1 MLYAL
6 WIRVAK
12 FFGLVPRWE
21 VSLMMLDQL
30 KADEEY
36 QKLLHQAQTLRDEK
50 AILQEENQSLW
61 LLLEEMGESETLSK
75 TNLNDLMEDLQDT
88 IVEEMLRD
96 FDPIGEA

>member
-6 WIRVAK
+6 WIRVAR

-21 VSLMMLDQL
+21 VTLMMLGQL
-30 KADEEY
+30 KSDEEY
-36 QKLLHQAQTLRDEK
+36 QKLVQQVKVLTDEK
-50 AILQEENQSLW
+50 AVLQEENQSLW
-61 LLLEEMGESETLSK
+61 MLLEEMGETEILSK